1 MYNDKS
7 GRVFYNEVTR
17 MKTPVIFTTLLIEK
31 SPQALPLGA
40 ACVAS
45 AVKHT
50 AGLKEA
56 CDVQLLAFCKED
68 EEMSGLCKNEDDA
81 AKYIAGKL
89 MAKARGM
96 TNQSQGEVPP
106 AIFCFSVFVW
116 NRVILEK
123 AAGILQAA
131 GALCIAGGPE
141 VTASPSSFKD
151 FDRVVSGEGEGKV
164 PAVIAEIL
172 GIKLAGTEVV
182 STSSTTTDTGSTT
195 AGATA
200 TTTSTGSAPTAPAR
214 PAANT
219 NTAGASKTTAGASSF
234 SVKADAANTT
244 GLEAFPSPYL
254 DGTLNPAEY
263 GGALWELARGCPF
276 KCSYCYES
284 KGEKKVRHF
293 PRQRL
298 EKELDLFA
306 RQKIPQV
313 FVLDPTYNAN
323 KKDALDLLRMIA
335 RKTPDTFYYFEA
347 RAEFIDRELARAFTR
362 LNCALQ
368 IGLQS
373 SDENVLRLVNRPFNR
388 KVFVRNIGLLNEEG
402 VIFGLD
408 VIYGL
413 PGDSLKGFKE
423 SVNFAISLY
432 PNNLELFC
440 LSVLPGTDL
449 YDRAASLHLEYE
461 AKPPYHIIRT
471 DRFSPE
477 DLKRAEKIALSC
489 SCFYNQGRAVPWF
502 NTILHALHI
511 PAAQF
516 FERFYEWAAGRKEEE
531 TLRSCCDHKTIEKLQ
546 KDFVREQLLQ
556 KNKNRLVTAA
566 LDIITFNGALSRK
579 TDTGRSETI
588 QLNYPAEYID
598 SQYALDLDFFVN
610 NVKMKKNKIKI

>member
-1 MYNDKS
+1 MNRKKLYKICIMTKEAWLFIMQAVN
-7 GRVFYNEVTR
+7 

-50 AGLKEA
+50 EGLKEL
-56 CDVQLLAFCKED
+56 CDVQLVAFCKED
-68 EEMSGLCKNEDDA
+68 ADFEPSG
-81 AKYIAGKL
+81 KYIADKLIEHMPRGKDSPAPENGAL
-89 MAKARGM
+89 PR
-96 TNQSQGEVPP
+96 
-106 AIFCFSVFVW
+106 AIFCFSLFVW
-116 NRVILEK
+116 NRLILED
-123 AAGILQAA
+123 ASRILRAA
-131 GALCIAGGPE
+131 GAICIAGGPE
-141 VTASPSSFKD
+141 VTAAPDTFTT
-151 FDRVVSGEGEGKV
+151 FDWLITGEGEGKV
-164 PAVIAEIL
+164 PAVIAELL
-172 GIKLAGTEVV
+172 GIKQAGDDVV
-182 STSSTTTDTGSTT
+182 STGSTT
-195 AGATA
+195 TGTSSASAGTN
-200 TTTSTGSAPTAPAR
+200 SAPTAHAR
-214 PAANT
+214 PAVNT
-219 NTAGASKTTAGASSF
+219 LSTTASTAG
-234 SVKADAANTT
+234 
-244 GLEAFPSPYL
+244 LETFPSPYL

-293 PRQRL
+293 PRRRL
-298 EKELDLFA
+298 EQELDLFA

-323 KKDALDLLRMIA
+323 KKEALELLRMIA

-413 PGDSLKGFKE
+413 PGDSLRGFKE

-471 DRFSPE
+471 DKFTPE
-477 DLKRAEKIALSC
+477 DLKRAEKIALAC

-502 NTILHALHI
+502 NTILHALHT
-511 PAAQF
+511 PAALF
-516 FERFYEWAAGRKEEE
+516 FERFYDWGSQKKK
-531 TLRSCCDHKTIEKLQ
+531 LDLIKNCCDHKTIEILQ
-546 KDFVREQLLQ
+546 KDFVREELLA
-556 KNKNRLVTAA
+556 KKKNRLVTAA

-579 TDTGRSETI
+579 TDTGKSESV

-610 NVKMKKNKIKI
+610 NVKMKKDNIKI

>member
-1 MYNDKS
+1 MTKEAWSFIMQTVN
-7 GRVFYNEVTR
+7 

-50 AGLKEA
+50 EGLKEL
-56 CDVQLLAFCKED
+56 CDVQLVAFCKED
-68 EEMSGLCKNEDDA
+68 ADFEPSG
-81 AKYIAGKL
+81 KYIADKLIEHMTRGKDSPAPEKDAL
-89 MAKARGM
+89 PR
-96 TNQSQGEVPP
+96 
-106 AIFCFSVFVW
+106 AIFCFSLFVW
-116 NRVILEK
+116 NRLILED
-123 AAGILQAA
+123 AARILREA
-131 GALCIAGGPE
+131 GAICIAGGPE
-141 VTASPSSFKD
+141 VTAAPDTFTT
-151 FDRVVSGEGEGKV
+151 FDRVITGEGEGKV
-164 PAVIAEIL
+164 PQVIAELL
-172 GIKLAGTEVV
+172 GIRQAGDDVV
-182 STSSTTTDTGSTT
+182 LIGSTT
-195 AGATA
+195 A
-200 TTTSTGSAPTAPAR
+200 ST
-214 PAANT
+214 
-219 NTAGASKTTAGASSF
+219 
-234 SVKADAANTT
+234 V
-244 GLEAFPSPYL
+244 GLETFPSPYL

-298 EKELDLFA
+298 EQELDLFA

-323 KKDALDLLRMIA
+323 KKEALELLRMIA

-413 PGDSLKGFKE
+413 PGDSLRGFKE

-471 DRFSPE
+471 DKFTPE
-477 DLKRAEKIALSC
+477 DLKRAEKIALAC

-502 NTILHALHI
+502 NTILHALHT
-511 PAAQF
+511 PAALF
-516 FERFYEWAAGRKEEE
+516 FERFYDWGSQKKK
-531 TLRSCCDHKTIEKLQ
+531 LDLIKNCCDHKTIEALQ
-546 KDFVREQLLQ
+546 KDFVREELLA
-556 KNKNRLVTAA
+556 KKKNRLVTAA

-579 TDTGRSETI
+579 TDTGKSESV

-610 NVKMKKNKIKI
+610 NVKMKKNNIKI

>member
-1 MYNDKS
+1 MNRKKLYKICIMTKAGWYFIMQAVN
-7 GRVFYNEVTR
+7 

-50 AGLKEA
+50 EGLKDA

-68 EEMSGLCKNEDDA
+68 EDFARHCKSNEA
-81 AKYIAGKL
+81 AGKYIADKLIVHMGGGKN
-89 MAKARGM
+89 A
-96 TNQSQGEVPP
+96 P
-106 AIFCFSVFVW
+106 AIFCFSLFVW
-116 NRVILEK
+116 NRLILED
-123 AAGILQAA
+123 AARILREA
-131 GALCIAGGPE
+131 GAICIAGGPE
-141 VTASPSSFKD
+141 VTAAPDTFTT
-151 FDRVVSGEGEGKV
+151 FDRVITGEGEGKV
-164 PAVIAEIL
+164 PQVIAEIL
-172 GIKLAGTEVV
+172 GIELNGGEVV
-182 STSSTTTDTGSTT
+182 STGSTT
-195 AGATA
+195 AVSSS
-200 TTTSTGSAPTAPAR
+200 TTTGASASTTGIGAITTGTGSAPTAPAR

-219 NTAGASKTTAGASSF
+219 LSPTASTAG
-234 SVKADAANTT
+234 
-244 GLEAFPSPYL
+244 LEDFPSPYL

-263 GGALWELARGCPF
+263 GGVLWELARGCPF

-362 LNCALQ
+362 LKCALQ

-388 KVFVRNIGLLNEEG
+388 KTFVRNIGLLNEEG

-413 PGDSLKGFKE
+413 PGDSLRGFKE

-449 YDRAASLHLEYE
+449 YDRADSLHLEYE

-477 DLKRAEKIALSC
+477 DLKRAEKIALAC

-502 NTILHALHI
+502 NTILHALHM
-511 PAAQF
+511 PAALF
-516 FERFYEWAAGRKEEE
+516 FEGFYDWGSQKKK
-531 TLRSCCDHKTIEKLQ
+531 LDLIKNCCDHKTIEILQ
-546 KDFVREQLLQ
+546 KDFVREELLA
-556 KNKNRLVTAA
+556 KKKNRLVTAA

-579 TDTGRSETI
+579 TDTGQHENVN
-588 QLNYPAEYID
+588 LNYPAEYID

-610 NVKMKKNKIKI
+610 NVKIKKGSIRI

>member
-1 MYNDKS
+1 M
-7 GRVFYNEVTR
+7 
-17 MKTPVIFTTLLIEK
+17 
-31 SPQALPLGA
+31 
-40 ACVAS
+40 
-45 AVKHT
+45 
-50 AGLKEA
+50 
-56 CDVQLLAFCKED
+56 
-68 EEMSGLCKNEDDA
+68 
-81 AKYIAGKL
+81 
-89 MAKARGM
+89 
-96 TNQSQGEVPP
+96 
-106 AIFCFSVFVW
+106 
-116 NRVILEK
+116 
-123 AAGILQAA
+123 
-131 GALCIAGGPE
+131 
-141 VTASPSSFKD
+141 
-151 FDRVVSGEGEGKV
+151 
-164 PAVIAEIL
+164 
-172 GIKLAGTEVV
+172 GIKLDGGEVF
-182 STSSTTTDTGSTT
+182 STGST
-195 AGATA
+195 
-200 TTTSTGSAPTAPAR
+200 
-214 PAANT
+214 
-219 NTAGASKTTAGASSF
+219 
-234 SVKADAANTT
+234 TT

-323 KKDALDLLRMIA
+323 KKEALELLNMIA

-413 PGDSLKGFKE
+413 PGDSLRGFKE
-423 SVNFAISLY
+423 SVNFAIGLY

-449 YDRAASLHLEYE
+449 YDRAALLHLEYE
-461 AKPPYHIIRT
+461 TKPPYHIIRT
-471 DRFSPE
+471 DKFTPE
-477 DLKRAEKIALSC
+477 DLKRAEKIALAC

-502 NTILHALHI
+502 NTILHALHM
-511 PAAQF
+511 PAALF
-516 FERFYEWAAGRKEEE
+516 FEGFYDWAVSHKKEEV
-531 TLRSCCDHKTIEKLQ
+531 LRTCCDHKSIEALQ
-546 KDFVREQLLQ
+546 KDFVREELLQ
-556 KNKNRLVTAA
+556 KKKNRLVTAA

-579 TDTGRSETI
+579 TDTGKSESI

-610 NVKMKKNKIKI
+610 NVKIKKGSIRI

>member
-1 MYNDKS
+1 MQAVN
-7 GRVFYNEVTR
+7 

-50 AGLKEA
+50 EGLKEL
-56 CDVQLLAFCKED
+56 CDVQLVAFCKED
-68 EEMSGLCKNEDDA
+68 DDFEPSG
-81 AKYIAGKL
+81 KYIVDKLIKHMTRGKDSPAPEKDAL
-89 MAKARGM
+89 PR
-96 TNQSQGEVPP
+96 
-106 AIFCFSVFVW
+106 AIFCFSLFVW
-116 NRVILEK
+116 NRLILED
-123 AAGILQAA
+123 AARILRAA
-131 GALCIAGGPE
+131 GAICIAGGPE
-141 VTASPSSFKD
+141 VTAAPDTFTT
-151 FDRVVSGEGEGKV
+151 FDRVITGEGEGKV
-164 PAVIAEIL
+164 PQVIAELL
-172 GIKLAGTEVV
+172 GIRQAGDDVV
-182 STSSTTTDTGSTT
+182 STGSTT
-195 AGATA
+195 AGTGS
-200 TTTSTGSAPTAPAR
+200 TTTGTSSTTAGTNSAPTAPAR
-214 PAANT
+214 PVANT
-219 NTAGASKTTAGASSF
+219 LSTTASTAG
-234 SVKADAANTT
+234 
-244 GLEAFPSPYL
+244 LETFPSPYL

-323 KKDALDLLRMIA
+323 KKEALELLRMIA
-335 RKTPDTFYYFEA
+335 SKTPDTFYYFEA

-413 PGDSLKGFKE
+413 PGDSLRGFKE

-471 DRFSPE
+471 DKFTPE
-477 DLKRAEKIALSC
+477 DLKRAEKIALAC

-502 NTILHALHI
+502 NTILHALHT
-511 PAAQF
+511 PAALF
-516 FERFYEWAAGRKEEE
+516 FERFYDWGSQKKK
-531 TLRSCCDHKTIEKLQ
+531 LDLIKNCCDHKTIEILQ
-546 KDFVREQLLQ
+546 KDFVREELLA
-556 KNKNRLVTAA
+556 KKKNRLVTAA

-579 TDTGRSETI
+579 TDTGKSESV

-610 NVKMKKNKIKI
+610 NVKMKKDNIKI

>member
-1 MYNDKS
+1 MCIMTKAGWYFIMQAVN
-7 GRVFYNEVTR
+7 

-50 AGLKEA
+50 QGLKEL

-68 EEMSGLCKNEDDA
+68 EEMAGLCKNEDDV

-89 MAKARGM
+89 MKKARGM
-96 TNQSQGEVPP
+96 TNRPQGELPP

-123 AAGILQAA
+123 AAGILRAA

-172 GIKLAGTEVV
+172 GIKLAGKGVV
-182 STSSTTTDTGSTT
+182 STGSTTTDTGSTIT
-195 AGATA
+195 G
-200 TTTSTGSAPTAPAR
+200 TGSTPTAPAR

-219 NTAGASKTTAGASSF
+219 TTAG
-234 SVKADAANTT
+234 
-244 GLEAFPSPYL
+244 LEDFPSPYL

-298 EKELDLFA
+298 EKELELFA

-413 PGDSLKGFKE
+413 PGDSLKGFKD
-423 SVNFAISLY
+423 SVNFAIGLY

-461 AKPPYHIIRT
+461 SKPPYHIIRT

-516 FERFYEWAAGRKEEE
+516 FERFYEWAAGRKEED

-556 KNKNRLVTAA
+556 KNKNRLITAA

-610 NVKMKKNKIKI
+610 NVKMKKDKIKI